1 MTIDK
6 DISGFCPTLNKETS
20 IKLTYEIIEKA
31 GKMPD
36 YVQVGADCEYASFGH
51 CPIMLECPIR
61 AKAPKVIS
69 SD

>member
-1 MTIDK
+1 MTINK
-6 DISGFCPTLNKETS
+6 TITGFCPTLNRDNS
-20 IKLTYEIIEKA
+20 IELTYKIIEKA

-36 YVQVGADCEYASFGH
+36 FLQVGADCEYGSYGK
-51 CPIMLECPIR
+51 CPIRLKCPIR